1 MEAGPFMPGFRCPD
15 LQLAR
20 NHGDSSRLY
29 QVFDY
34 RSFSVLQVNRRQ
46 IDIPEVATPFCRIWA
61 LVLNGA
67 RDEKNKIRHE
77 VDTGTTSKMLYL
89 NSVELPDWVNAMVI
103 RPDMYVGYVGKEAG
117 EYLAGIFEIN
127 TPQIQCV

>member
-1 MEAGPFMPGFRCPD
+1 MPGFRCPD

-34 RSFSVLQVNRRQ
+34 RSFSVLQINKSQ
-46 IDIPEVATPFCRIWA
+46 IDIPEVATPFCHTWA
-61 LVLNGA
+61 VALKEP
-67 RDEKNKIRHE
+67 RDEENEIRHE
-77 VDTGTTSKMLYL
+77 ADTAINSKMLHL
-89 NSVELPDWVNAMVI
+89 SGVDLPDWVNAIVI

-117 EYLAGIFEIN
+117 KYLAGIFEIN
-127 TPQIQCV
+127 TPQTNASK